1 MTHLYDK
8 IVHATINPCQDER
21 RIFSEALT
29 AARNGYRV
37 EIFAL
42 KIPDI
47 EETTVLSDII
57 IQRIPVK
64 YWRGGPLKF
73 ITFNWKLF
81 WKLLGEDFSILHV
94 HDLWVLPAT
103 AVVSIFK
110 KCKLVYDSHEFARGL
125 EIFQQKH
132 LSGKVWALTEKL
144 LIKRVDV
151 VLTINSY
158 HKQLFLE
165 TYPRIPEPEVI
176 MNFPSRRSI
185 LNYNNL
191 PKFQGRRNIV
201 LYQGIFKNHRG
212 LKQLIKAMVNVN
224 SGSLELIGS
233 GEIENSLRELV
244 KILGIND
251 KVIFRGRI
259 NWDQLLT
266 QSSNAKAG
274 LVLFEPVGLNYQ
286 YASPNKF
293 FEYVMAGTPVIVS
306 NIIPFQDFISSY
318 EVGILV
324 DLASEDSIALAIE
337 KLLTDEK
344 NWLKYH
350 QNCLKAR
357 EVWNWELQEQKL
369 IDLYLINTENKE

>member
-1 MTHLYDK
+1 MTRLYDK

-29 AARNGYRV
+29 AAQNGYRV

-42 KIPDI
+42 KVPEI
-47 EETTVLSDII
+47 EEITVLSDII
-57 IQRIPVK
+57 IQRIPIK

-73 ITFNWKLF
+73 LTFNWKLF
-81 WKLLGEDFSILHV
+81 WKLLGKDFNILHV

-103 AVVSIFK
+103 VVVAIFK

-125 EIFQQKH
+125 EIFQQKR
-132 LSGKVWALTEKL
+132 LSGKIWALTEKL

-151 VLTINSY
+151 ILTINSY

-165 TYPRIPEPEVI
+165 TYPHIPQPEVI

-185 LNYNNL
+185 PNYNNL
-191 PKFQGRRNIV
+191 PKFHSRRNIV

-233 GEIENSLRELV
+233 GEIETSLRELV
-244 KILGIND
+244 KILRLNE

-259 NWDQLLT
+259 DWNQLLKH
-266 QSSNAKAG
+266 SSNAKAG
-274 LVLFEPVGLNYQ
+274 LVLFEPVGLNYR

-306 NIIPFQDFISSY
+306 NIIPFKDFITLY
-318 EVGILV
+318 EVGVLV

-337 KLLTDEK
+337 KFLTDEK

-357 EVWNWELQEQKL
+357 EVWNWEFQEQKL
-369 IDLYLINTENKE
+369 IDLYLINTENK

>member
-1 MTHLYDK
+1 MTHLCDK

-29 AARNGYRV
+29 AVRNGYRV

-47 EETTVLSDII
+47 EENTILSDII
-57 IQRIPVK
+57 IQRIPIK

-132 LSGKVWALTEKL
+132 LSGKVWALTEKF

-151 VLTINSY
+151 ILTINSY

-165 TYPRIPEPEVI
+165 TYPGIPEPEVI

-191 PKFQGRRNIV
+191 PKFQSRRNIV

-212 LKQLIKAMVNVN
+212 LKQLIKAMVDVN

-233 GEIENSLRELV
+233 GEIESSLRELV
-244 KILGIND
+244 KIHGVNE

-306 NIIPFQDFISSY
+306 NIIPFKDFISSY

-369 IDLYLINTENKE
+369 IDLYLVNTENK